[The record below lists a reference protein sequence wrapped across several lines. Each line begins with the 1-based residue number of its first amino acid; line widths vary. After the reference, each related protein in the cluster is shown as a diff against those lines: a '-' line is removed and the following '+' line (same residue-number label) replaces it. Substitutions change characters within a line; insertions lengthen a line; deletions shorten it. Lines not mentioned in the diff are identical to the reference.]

1 MIAKVQVDYN
11 LYFFFSLN
19 TLLNFLH
26 QNQFQ
31 IIYVQTA
38 YVSPEPFLLNIFMK
52 TVAIWCTLAQITDI

>member
-19 TLLNFLH
+19 MLLNFLH

-31 IIYVQTA
+31 II
-38 YVSPEPFLLNIFMK
+38 
-52 TVAIWCTLAQITDI
+52 

>member
-11 LYFFFSLN
+11 LHFFFPLN

-31 IIYVQTA
+31 II
-38 YVSPEPFLLNIFMK
+38 
-52 TVAIWCTLAQITDI
+52 